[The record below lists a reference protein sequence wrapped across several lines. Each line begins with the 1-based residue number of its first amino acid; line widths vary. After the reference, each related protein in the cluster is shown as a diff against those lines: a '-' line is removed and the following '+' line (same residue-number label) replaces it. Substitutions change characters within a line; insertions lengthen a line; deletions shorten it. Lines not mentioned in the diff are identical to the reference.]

1 MAKNITVETV
11 VDVYDFIESYVE
23 KDEKKTDSLELI
35 KLMSAW
41 TGYEPK
47 MWGSTI
53 IGCAH

>member
-47 MWGSTI
+47 MWGPTI

>member
-23 KDEKKTDSLELI
+23 KDEKKTDSLYLI

-47 MWGSTI
+47 MWVPTI

>member
-47 MWGSTI
+47 MWVPTI